1 MSHLSMNC
9 SINTTSVAMQVQDVS
24 DGSVSLVAQRDIA
37 AGEDI
42 TLCYTNPFHGEEERE
57 RGLIFPPMGEWM
69 GKVTPSVRRSLTLN
83 WFREDLWDF
92 SSFFAVRSL
101 FLECI
106 LLKVNPTPTG
116 KKMGPM

>member
-69 GKVTPSVRRSLTLN
+69 GKVTPSIRRSLKLVSRR
-83 WFREDLWDF
+83 FVGFLKF
-92 SSFFAVRSL
+92 LAVRSL
-101 FLECI
+101 FLECN